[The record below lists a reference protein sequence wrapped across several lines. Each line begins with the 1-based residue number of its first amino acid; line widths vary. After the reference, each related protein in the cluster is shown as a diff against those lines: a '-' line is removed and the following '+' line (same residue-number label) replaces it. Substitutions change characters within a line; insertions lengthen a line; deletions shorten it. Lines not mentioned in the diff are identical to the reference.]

1 MRIGLMMG
9 VSREIGNDLPGIT
22 AFARQ
27 AEAMGFDNVW
37 IAHTMGVDAMT
48 ALTVAGAGTARIRM
62 GTAVVPTFPRHPVVM
77 AQQALT
83 TAVACGGRFELG
95 IGLSHKMLIEDMY
108 GISYAHPAAHMREYL
123 EVLLPA
129 LRGEHVKHHGE
140 RYNVNIRVAVPG
152 AAPMP
157 VLVAA
162 LGPAMLKVAGEL
174 ADGTITW
181 MTGPRTLEQHIVPAI
196 GAAAA
201 AAGRPQPRVVA
212 GLPVVLT
219 TDVDAAR
226 KKIAEVLA
234 IYGMLPSYRAMLDRE
249 GVAGPGDIAM
259 VGDEAALRAGIARLR
274 DVGVTDFDAAIMP
287 LDAGALTRTRNF
299 LATELRPASS

>member
-226 KKIAEVLA
+226 KKIAEMLA

-249 GVAGPGDIAM
+249 GVAGAGDIAM

-274 DVGVTDFDAAIMP
+274 DVGVTDLDAAIMP

-299 LATELRPASS
+299 LATELRPA